1 MTARGK
7 SHSFFS
13 LKFSLAWYSEFLSS
27 LSLERHPK
35 IFLLIFSKLALPS
48 FLKPRVRHSR
58 HCGAGTW
65 RTSCLCILASLVAM
79 SSQAASVGTVPAQEG
94 IELPRTMAWSA
105 YPTGT
110 GGYSQ
115 AVALGNI
122 LQRTYGVN
130 LRVIPGRND
139 VSRLATLRAERV
151 HFSAGG
157 SESVY
162 AQEGILNF
170 ASKIWGPQPVRALLS
185 NYSNSCSFTFATA
198 ADADIFSVADLKGK
212 RVTFVQGAPSLNNA
226 TAALLSYA
234 ELTWDD
240 VERVE
245 VGGYNASIDA
255 ILNNRADAAGGACN
269 SPPFL
274 RVDASPRGLR
284 FPALPHNNAEAIARV
299 RQRLPW
305 YVPHIA
311 YEGPTLPATGLEV
324 FTSAYPLLVGLESSD
339 EAMAYSTV
347 KILHRHYE
355 EYRDAAPGAMGWTL
369 ERQKL
374 EQAFLPY
381 HEGAIRYFKEVGMW
395 TPEAQ
400 AKNEE
405 NLHRQSV
412 LRSAWEAFLPTAPE
426 DYEAFEQ
433 AWLAARLH
441 ALEAEGLVTLAD
453 TL

>member
-1 MTARGK
+1 MTARI
-7 SHSFFS
+7 FS
-13 LKFSLAWYSEFLSS
+13 LVTNYA
-27 LSLERHPK
+27 
-35 IFLLIFSKLALPS
+35 FLLRFA
-48 FLKPRVRHSR
+48 V
-58 HCGAGTW
+58 
-65 RTSCLCILASLVAM
+65 ASLISIGSAL
-79 SSQAASVGTVPAQEG
+79 AASVGSVPAQSG

-139 VSRLATLRAERV
+139 VSRLATLRAGRV

-157 SESVY
+157 SEAVY

-185 NYSNSCSFTFATA
+185 NFSDSCSFTFATA
-198 ADADIFSVADLKGK
+198 ADANINGVADLEGK

-234 ELTWDD
+234 NLTWDD
-240 VERVE
+240 VIRVE

-274 RVDASPRGLR
+274 RVEASPRGLK
-284 FPALPHNNAEAIARV
+284 FPALPHNDAEAIARV

-311 YEGPTLPATGLEV
+311 YEGPTLPADGLEV
-324 FTSAYPLLVGLESSD
+324 FTSAYPLLVGLDTSE
-339 EAMAYSTV
+339 EAMVYSTV
-347 KILHRHYE
+347 KIMHRHYE
-355 EYRDAAPGAMGWTL
+355 EYKDSAPGAMGWTFA
-369 ERQKL
+369 RQKL
-374 EQAFLPY
+374 EQAFLPF
-381 HEGAIRYFKEVGMW
+381 HEGAIRYFKESGEW
-395 TPEAQ
+395 TPEAAAQNEKNLYRQ
-400 AKNEE
+400 A
-405 NLHRQSV
+405 V
-412 LRSAWEAFLPTAPE
+412 LKRAWDAFLPTAPD
-426 DYEAFEQ
+426 DYSDFEK
-433 AWLAARLH
+433 AWLAARLE

-453 TL
+453 SL

>member
-1 MTARGK
+1 MTARI
-7 SHSFFS
+7 FS
-13 LKFSLAWYSEFLSS
+13 LVTNYA
-27 LSLERHPK
+27 
-35 IFLLIFSKLALPS
+35 FLLRFAVVSLISIGSAL
-48 FLKPRVRHSR
+48 
-58 HCGAGTW
+58 
-65 RTSCLCILASLVAM
+65 
-79 SSQAASVGTVPAQEG
+79 AASVGSVPAKTG

-139 VSRLATLRAERV
+139 VSRLATLRAGRV

-157 SESVY
+157 SEAVY

-185 NYSNSCSFTFATA
+185 NFSDSCSFTFATA
-198 ADADIFSVADLKGK
+198 ADANINGVADLEGK

-234 ELTWDD
+234 NLTWDD
-240 VERVE
+240 VIRVE

-274 RVDASPRGLR
+274 RVEASPRGLK
-284 FPALPHNNAEAIARV
+284 FPSLPHNDAEAIARV

-311 YEGPTLPATGLEV
+311 YEGPTLPADGLEV
-324 FTSAYPLLVGLESSD
+324 FTSAYPLLVGLDTSE
-339 EAMAYSTV
+339 EAMVYSTV
-347 KILHRHYE
+347 KIMHRHYE
-355 EYRDAAPGAMGWTL
+355 EYKDSAPGAMGWTFA
-369 ERQKL
+369 RQKL
-374 EQAFLPY
+374 EQAFLPF
-381 HEGAIRYFKEVGMW
+381 HEGAIRYFKESGEW
-395 TPEAQ
+395 TPEAAAQNEKNLYRQ
-400 AKNEE
+400 A
-405 NLHRQSV
+405 V
-412 LRSAWEAFLPTAPE
+412 LKRAWDAFLPTAPD
-426 DYEAFEQ
+426 DYSDFEK
-433 AWLAARLH
+433 AWLAARLE

-453 TL
+453 SL